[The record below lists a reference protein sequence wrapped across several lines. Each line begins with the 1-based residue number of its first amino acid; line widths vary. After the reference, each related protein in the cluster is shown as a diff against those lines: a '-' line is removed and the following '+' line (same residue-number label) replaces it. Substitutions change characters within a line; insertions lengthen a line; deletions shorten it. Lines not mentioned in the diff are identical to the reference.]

1 MAPPLV
7 ARKHLLILNKLAVG
21 ELVNSIA
28 EFNSAHGGVVLTV
41 PPYNV
46 VANKTEGRA
55 MYALTNLRW
64 FLGRRL

>member
-28 EFNSAHGGVVLTV
+28 EFNSAHGSVVPTV
-41 PPYNV
+41 PPCNV

-55 MYALTNLRW
+55 IYTLTNLR
-64 FLGRRL
+64 